1 MGRTGRAVPVL
12 KLVLVLVG
20 LLLLSSCT
28 TKESK
33 SVSGDGGK
41 QEEAP
46 TELHIFALQEPGIEL
61 QTNDF
66 TRYLEQKFNVH
77 FNWEVI
83 SPDGAR
89 EKRQIS
95 LAGGDYPDAYFLTAY
110 IDQFSQSDLLKYGK
124 QGIILPLN
132 ELIAKYAPHV
142 QAAMTEHSDLKALS
156 TAPDGNIYGLPA
168 YSECFHCSYPNK
180 MWVNEKWLAK
190 LGLDVPKTTEEFKE
204 MLEAFKS
211 SDPNGNGMADEVPLS
226 GSTEDFGV
234 RMIPYLMNG
243 FIYDDDR
250 YYLLLEDGKVETV
263 ADKPRWKDGLT
274 YIRSLSEEGLIDPG
288 AFIQNAEA
296 LKRIGDNSGA
306 PMLGASAGMH
316 PAIFAGERMN
326 DYVPIPPLAGP
337 YASYATYQGGGMQ
350 PGAKFVITNRAS
362 KEAQRKL
369 IEIINYMYTPEGQ
382 TTSQNGLEGIG
393 WRKPQAGE
401 QALGAGVKP
410 LFTSLILINEAES
423 TNSGWSGMAHL
434 YMPREYRDSWVVGSD
449 MYTPNGYE
457 RRLYEATRLYEGHEP
472 TDIFPIWML
481 WLDPAEA
488 DEAGILHTNLTNY
501 IEQSTLRFITGDW
514 DLDKDWDSYT
524 AGLYDMRVQRYVEIM
539 QRAYDLYKK

>member
-1 MGRTGRAVPVL
+1 MKLDRTGIAVF
-12 KLVLVLVG
+12 VLVG
-20 LLLLSSCT
+20 LLLLASCSL
-28 TKESK
+28 KENK
-33 SVSGDGGK
+33 SVSGGEGK
-41 QEEAP
+41 REEAP
-46 TELHIFALQEPGIEL
+46 TELHVFALQEPGIEL
-61 QTNDF
+61 GTNDF

-77 FNWEVI
+77 FNWEFI

-124 QGIILPLN
+124 QGVIMPLN
-132 ELIAKYAPHV
+132 ELIAKYAPNV
-142 QAAMTEHSDLKALS
+142 KAAMTEHSDLKALS

-180 MWVNEKWLAK
+180 MWVNDKWLAK
-190 LGLDVPKTTEEFKE
+190 LGLDVPTTTEEFKE
-204 MLEAFKS
+204 MLEAFNS
-211 SDPNGNGMADEVPLS
+211 SDPNGNGLADEVPLS

-234 RMIPYLMNG
+234 RIIPYLMNG
-243 FIYDDDR
+243 FIYHDDR
-250 YYLLLEDGKVETV
+250 HYLMLTDGKVETV
-263 ADKPRWKDGLT
+263 ADKPRWKEGLA
-274 YIRSLSEEGLIDPG
+274 YIRSLYKEGLIDPG

-296 LKRIGDNSGA
+296 LKRIGDNDGA
-306 PMLGASAGMH
+306 PMLGVAAGMH

-326 DYVPIPPLAGP
+326 DYVPIPPLVGP

-369 IEIINYMYTPEGQ
+369 IEIVNYMYTPEGQ

-434 YMPREYRDSWVVGSD
+434 YMPREYRDSWVAGSD
-449 MYTPNGYE
+449 MYTPDGYE
-457 RRLYEATRLYEGHEP
+457 RRLYEATMLYEGHEP
-472 TDIFPIWML
+472 SDIFPIWTL
-481 WLDPAEA
+481 WLDPTEA

-514 DLDKDWDSYT
+514 DLDKDWNGYV
-524 AGLYDMRVQRYVEIM
+524 AGLHDMRIQRYVEIM

>member
-1 MGRTGRAVPVL
+1 MGRTGMAV
-12 KLVLVLVG
+12 LVFMLVLVG
-20 LLLLSSCT
+20 LLLLVSCSA
-28 TKESK
+28 KESNL
-33 SVSGDGGK
+33 VSGDEGK
-41 QEEAP
+41 HEEAP
-46 TELHIFALQEPGIEL
+46 TELHVFALQEPGIEL

-142 QAAMTEHSDLKALS
+142 LAAMAEHSELKALS

-180 MWVNEKWLAK
+180 MWVNVQWLAK
-190 LGLDVPKTTEEFKE
+190 LGMDVPTTTEAFKE

-211 SDPNGNGMADEVPLS
+211 SDPNGNGLADEVPLS

-234 RMIPYLMNG
+234 RIIPYLMNG

-250 YYLLLEDGKVETV
+250 HYLMLTDGKVETA
-263 ADKPRWKDGLT
+263 ADKPRWKDGLA
-274 YIRSLSEEGLIDPG
+274 YIRSLYKEGLIDPG

-296 LKRIGDNSGA
+296 LKRIGDNEGVS
-306 PMLGASAGMH
+306 MLGVAAGMH
-316 PAIFAGERMN
+316 PAIFAGESMN

-401 QALGAGVKP
+401 KALGADVKP
-410 LFTSLILINEAES
+410 LFTSLILINEAKS

-434 YMPREYRDSWVVGSD
+434 YMPREYRDSWVAGSD
-449 MYTPNGYE
+449 MYTPDGYE

-472 TDIFPIWML
+472 KDIFPFWML

-514 DLDKDWDSYT
+514 DLDNDWDGYV
-524 AGLYDMRVQRYVEIM
+524 AGLRDMRIQRYVEIM